1 MKILKADNN
10 KKVYNNKMR
19 MTLQFSKVN
28 ITMKITKKLMKS
40 RKMIILIHKINIFL
54 EIMIIFY
61 LKKIPIFK

>member
-19 MTLQFSKVN
+19 MTLQFSKGN

-40 RKMIILIHKINIFL
+40 RKMIILIHKMSIFL

-61 LKKIPIFK
+61 LKKILIFK